1 MAAENKP
8 EGLKKI
14 RNPDR
19 MYRSAVCFA
28 GHTPPKGVSDETEIN
43 NDHGNSNGS
52 HVKIFLPKKLLEC
65 LPKCSSLPK
74 ERHRWNTNEEI
85 AAYLITFEKHEEWL
99 TTSPKTRPQ
108 NGSMILYNRK
118 KVKYRKDGYCW
129 KKRKDG
135 KTTREDHMKLKVQG
149 VECLYGCYVHSSII
163 PTFHRRCYWLLQN
176 PDIVLVHYL
185 NVPAIEDCGK
195 PCGPILC
202 SINTDKKEWAKWTKE
217 ELIGQLKPMFHGIKW
232 TCSNG
237 NSSTGF
243 SVEQL
248 VQQIL
253 DSHQTKP
260 PPRTHNCLCTG
271 NLGAGSSVH
280 HKCNSA
286 KHRIISPKV
295 EPRAGGY
302 SSAHSEVQNNDVSE
316 GKNEHS
322 HGGGGG
328 GGSGKGAGGGGG
340 GGGGGTSTREKR
352 NGKVPKPVLLHQNST
367 EVSSTNQ
374 VEVPDTTQN
383 SPVSIS
389 SGLNSDPDMA
399 DSPVVTGMSHVAS
412 VMSSL
417 SQSAAV
423 FMSEVTGDP
432 IYSMSPT
439 GGPNAHLMGPDA
451 SQGLVLAV
459 TSDSHKFA
467 FPGAGTGGGGAGG
480 ADGLAMLSAAG
491 VSEELVLSSSL
502 DSGGIKLPE
511 TTMNFD
517 PDCFLNNPK
526 QGQTYGG
533 SGLKGEG
540 GSSGASSSS
549 SGGPG
554 SSGSSNGSLQR
565 SPPVSD
571 PGYGFSATLVKTE
584 IKTEDTSFEQQL
596 AKEGGYQVGAVVSGG
611 GGGPGSS
618 GPGSAQGSLT
628 LTPAGSLLPSGG
640 GLSPSTTLEQMDFS
654 AIDAKQD
661 YSSSSVSGGYG
672 QAMSSPHLTHQ
683 SRSPSFFLQ
692 EPPQPPQQPPNQQG
706 SSQKSHLLEQNSH
719 DSGATFLGLQV
730 VKTESPGGGGGN
742 NGHLHHHHSHQS
754 QHTPPNC
761 NGGSPAE
768 GPNPGQP
775 SLQLLQ
781 YQGGF
786 PSLGPEHEEVVALE
800 QQGGG
805 GGGVGG
811 GQAGGSENGADGL
824 LKAGDHLQACG
835 GGGAEGGNT
844 EHYLQQPGDNGTA
857 GGAGGSGGGGGGGVM
872 RNGNPGGGGSAQQQQ
887 LQPLLQ
893 GPGLVQGLY
902 PGVGGHQALGGASG
916 GGAGAGG
923 GGMEISLDHFDIS
936 FGNQFSDLI
945 NDFIS
950 VEGGGAAVGPGGAL
964 YAHQLVPP
972 PGSEGPPPPAGPP
985 QQGQEDGGARGAAYG
1000 PAELCLPP
1008 CCSPQSLAGGGGA
1021 GQAGGGAGEAGSLAY
1036 MHVAEVVSAAVA
1048 QGALGM
1054 LQAAGRLFMV
1064 TDYSPEWSYP
1074 EGGVK
1079 VLITG
1084 PWQEASSNY
1093 SCLFDQ
1099 ISVPASLIQP
1109 GVLRC
1114 YCPAHDTGLV
1124 TLQVAVNNQIISN
1137 SVVFEYKA
1145 RALPSLPS
1153 SQHDWLSLDD
1163 NQFRMSILERLEQME
1178 RRMAEMSSHHQQGA
1192 GGAAGG
1198 GGGGG
1203 GGGNGGNTSQTQCVS
1218 GQGQAGSS
1226 FESRVVVVCEKM
1238 MSRAC
1243 WAKSKHLIHSKTFRG
1258 MTLLHLA
1265 AAQGYATLIQ
1275 TLIKWRTKH
1284 ADSIDLELEVD
1295 PLNVDHF
1302 SCTPLMWACALG
1314 HTEAAVVLYKW
1325 DRRAL
1330 AIPDS
1335 LGRLPLSIARSRGH
1349 TKLAECLE
1357 QLQREEQ
1364 QQQQPPPTL
1373 PPTPH
1378 MSFSP
1383 GPDAPAPDSWMVA
1396 WSDTVAT
1403 PGGQKAGGAVST
1415 TTNPNPDLRR
1425 PRSEPSSYYSSE
1437 CQRDLPL
1444 AKKHKPNPEL
1454 FQGRPDKAMSVPLSL
1469 EQQQLHKLA
1478 SSPHPEKGLEEG
1490 GGGLSQH
1497 KLGSFRGLGGGGGG
1511 AGPKW
1516 SSRELYSATGAA
1528 LGGPVVQTVPQGRKG
1543 GGGGSNLG
1551 KEKLASRLRQREPLS
1566 MLMMS
1571 EREMVDTELL
1581 SYRED
1586 LENQDCLTHMDD
1598 LQVNM
1603 MTLAEHIIEATPERI
1618 KRENFVAVETT
1629 PLDSAGV
1636 SNTMSWLASY
1646 LGDVEHLPSLIHLR
1660 SLYSEPLTPSSN
1672 PSLSPAGSPLR
1683 EGPFDKPGLPS
1694 PADWTDFLSASNSK
1708 VERDLAQLTLS
1719 DPEQRELYEAA
1730 RLVQTAFRKYKG
1742 RPLREQQEV
1751 AAAVIQRCYRKY
1763 KQLTWIALKYA
1774 LYKKMTQAAILI
1786 QSKFRSYH
1794 EQKKFQQSRR
1804 AAVLI
1809 QQYYRSYKEF
1819 GRLRPHRRAT
1829 AAALVQHRLR
1839 SSLLTKKQDQAA
1851 RKIMRFL
1858 RRCRHSPLMD
1868 HRLFKRSERIEK
1880 GQGT

>member
-8 EGLKKI
+8 E
-14 RNPDR
+14 D
-19 MYRSAVCFA
+19 
-28 GHTPPKGVSDETEIN
+28 
-43 NDHGNSNGS
+43 DHGNSNSS

-237 NSSTGF
+237 NSSSGF

-260 PPRTHNCLCTG
+260 QPRTHNCLCTG
-271 NLGAGSSVH
+271 SLGAGSSVH

-295 EPRAGGY
+295 EPRSGGY
-302 SSAHSEVQNNDVSE
+302 GGHSEVQHNDVSE
-316 GKNEHS
+316 GKHEHS
-322 HGGGGG
+322 HGK
-328 GGSGKGAGGGGG
+328 GS
-340 GGGGGTSTREKR
+340 SREKR
-352 NGKVPKPVLLHQNST
+352 NGKVAKPVLLHQNST

-374 VEVPDTTQN
+374 VEVPDTTQS

-389 SGLNSDPDMA
+389 SGLNSDPDMV
-399 DSPVVTGMSHVAS
+399 DSPVVTGVSSMAVAS
-412 VMSSL
+412 VMGSL
-417 SQSAAV
+417 SQSATV
-423 FMSEVTGDP
+423 FMSEVTNEAV
-432 IYSMSPT
+432 YTMSPT
-439 GGPNAHLMGPDA
+439 AGPNHHLLSPDA

-459 TSDSHKFA
+459 SSDGHKFA
-467 FPGAGTGGGGAGG
+467 FPTTGSS
-480 ADGLAMLSAAG
+480 DSLSMLPTN
-491 VSEELVLSSSL
+491 VSEELVLSTTL
-502 DSGGIKLPE
+502 DGGRKIPE

-533 SGLKGEG
+533 GGLKAEMV
-540 GSSGASSSS
+540 ST
-549 SGGPG
+549 
-554 SSGSSNGSLQR
+554 NVR
-565 SPPVSD
+565 HSPPVER
-571 PGYGFSATLVKTE
+571 GFSFTTVLAKE
-584 IKTEDTSFEQQL
+584 IKTEDTSFEQQM
-596 AKEGGYQVGAVVSGG
+596 AKEAY
-611 GGGPGSS
+611 SS
-618 GPGSAQGSLT
+618 SAAATASSSLT
-628 LTPAGSLLPSGG
+628 LTTGSGLLPSGG

-654 AIDAKQD
+654 AIDSNKD
-661 YSSSSVSGGYG
+661 YTSSFSQTGH
-672 QAMSSPHLTHQ
+672 SPHVHQ
-683 SRSPSFFLQ
+683 TPSPSFFLQ
-692 EPPQPPQQPPNQQG
+692 DASKPLPI
-706 SSQKSHLLEQNSH
+706 EQNAHSSLS
-719 DSGATFLGLQV
+719 DSGGAFVMPT
-730 VKTESPGGGGGN
+730 VKTEASSQTSSCS
-742 NGHLHHHHSHQS
+742 GHVETRIESTSSLHLMQF
-754 QHTPPNC
+754 QANFQAMA
-761 NGGSPAE
+761 AE
-768 GPNPGQP
+768 GEVTMETSQVAE
-775 SLQLLQ
+775 
-781 YQGGF
+781 GG
-786 PSLGPEHEEVVALE
+786 E
-800 QQGGG
+800 
-805 GGGVGG
+805 
-811 GQAGGSENGADGL
+811 GL
-824 LKAGDHLQACG
+824 IKSGELQACSS
-835 GGGAEGGNT
+835 
-844 EHYLQQPGDNGTA
+844 EHYLQPETPGVIRSA
-857 GGAGGSGGGGGGGVM
+857 GGVPILP
-872 RNGNPGGGGSAQQQQ
+872 GNV
-887 LQPLLQ
+887 
-893 GPGLVQGLY
+893 VQGLY
-902 PGVGGHQALGGASG
+902 PVAQPGLGNASN
-916 GGAGAGG
+916 
-923 GGMEISLDHFDIS
+923 MELSLDHFDIS
-936 FGNQFSDLI
+936 FSNQFSDLI

-950 VEGGGAAVGPGGAL
+950 VEGGSGTIYG
-964 YAHQLVPP
+964 HQLVS
-972 PGSEGPPPPAGPP
+972 GDNAALS
-985 QQGQEDGGARGAAYG
+985 QSEDGARAPFAQ
-1000 PAELCLPP
+1000 AEMCIP
-1008 CCSPQSLAGGGGA
+1008 CCSPQQGALQLSGAEGGA
-1021 GQAGGGAGEAGSLAY
+1021 STMAY
-1036 MHVAEVVSAAVA
+1036 MHVAEVVSASA

-1054 LQAAGRLFMV
+1054 LQQSGRVFMV

-1084 PWQEASSNY
+1084 PWQEASNNY

-1124 TLQVAVNNQIISN
+1124 TLQVAFNNQTISN

-1145 RALPSLPS
+1145 RALPALPS

-1178 RRMAEMSSHHQQGA
+1178 RRMAEMTGSQQHKPGS
-1192 GGAAGG
+1192 GG
-1198 GGGGG
+1198 GSS
-1203 GGGNGGNTSQTQCVS
+1203 GGGNGSGNGGSQAQCAS
-1218 GQGQAGSS
+1218 GPGTLGSC

-1314 HTEAAVVLYKW
+1314 HLEAAVVLYKW
-1325 DRRAL
+1325 DRRAIS
-1330 AIPDS
+1330 IPDS
-1335 LGRLPLSIARSRGH
+1335 LGRLPLGIARSRGH
-1349 TKLAECLE
+1349 VKLAECLE
-1357 QLQREEQ
+1357 HLQRDEQAQLGQNPRIHCPPGEE
-1364 QQQQPPPTL
+1364 
-1373 PPTPH
+1373 
-1378 MSFSP
+1378 
-1383 GPDAPAPDSWMVA
+1383 PATDSWMTQWHSEAISSPEIPKGV
-1396 WSDTVAT
+1396 TVIA
-1403 PGGQKAGGAVST
+1403 S
-1415 TTNPNPDLRR
+1415 TNPVQVTGNPKGTSVGKEAAPSQVR
-1425 PRSEPSSYYSSE
+1425 PREP
-1437 CQRDLPL
+1437 
-1444 AKKHKPNPEL
+1444 
-1454 FQGRPDKAMSVPLSL
+1454 MSV
-1469 EQQQLHKLA
+1469 
-1478 SSPHPEKGLEEG
+1478 
-1490 GGGLSQH
+1490 
-1497 KLGSFRGLGGGGGG
+1497 
-1511 AGPKW
+1511 
-1516 SSRELYSATGAA
+1516 
-1528 LGGPVVQTVPQGRKG
+1528 
-1543 GGGGSNLG
+1543 
-1551 KEKLASRLRQREPLS
+1551 
-1566 MLMMS
+1566 LMMAN
-1571 EREMVDTELL
+1571 REVVNTEMG
-1581 SYRED
+1581 SYRDSAENED
-1586 LENQDCLTHMDD
+1586 CPQPMDD
-1598 LQVNM
+1598 IQVNM
-1603 MTLAEHIIEATPERI
+1603 MTLAEHIIEATPDRI
-1618 KRENFVAVETT
+1618 KQENFVPMES
-1629 PLDSAGV
+1629 SALERPDTATI
-1636 SNTMSWLASY
+1636 SSTMSWLASY
-1646 LGDVEHLPSLIHLR
+1646 LADVDHLPNAAQI
-1660 SLYSEPLTPSSN
+1660 
-1672 PSLSPAGSPLR
+1672 SLSPGSSPVS
-1683 EGPFDKPGLPS
+1683 EIAFEKPSLPS
-1694 PADWTDFLSASNSK
+1694 AADWSEFLSASTSEK
-1708 VERDLAQLTLS
+1708 VENEFAQLTLT
-1719 DPEQRELYEAA
+1719 DHEQRELYEAA

-1786 QSKFRSYH
+1786 QSKFRSYY

-1809 QQYYRSYKEF
+1809 QKYYRSYKKC
-1819 GRLRPHRRAT
+1819 GRRRQARRT
-1829 AAALVQHRLR
+1829 AVIVQQKLR

-1858 RRCRHSPLMD
+1858 RRCRHRVKELKKAKELEDIQQHPLAM
-1868 HRLFKRSERIEK
+1868 
-1880 GQGT
+1880 

>member
-1 MAAENKP
+1 MWRAEGKWLPKTSRKSVSQSVFCGTSTYCVLNT
-8 EGLKKI
+8 
-14 RNPDR
+14 
-19 MYRSAVCFA
+19 V
-28 GHTPPKGVSDETEIN
+28 PPIED
-43 NDHGNSNGS
+43 DHGNSNSS

-85 AAYLITFEKHEEWL
+85 AAYLITFERHEEWL

-237 NSSTGF
+237 SSSSGF

-260 PPRTHNCLCTG
+260 QPRTHNCLCTG
-271 NLGAGSSVH
+271 GLGAGSSAH

-295 EPRAGGY
+295 EPRTGGY
-302 SSAHSEVQNNDVSE
+302 GGHAEVQHNDVSE
-316 GKNEHS
+316 GKHEHS
-322 HGGGGG
+322 HGK
-328 GGSGKGAGGGGG
+328 S
-340 GGGGGTSTREKR
+340 SSREKR
-352 NGKVPKPVLLHQNST
+352 NGKVAKPALLHQSST

-374 VEVPDTTQN
+374 VEVPDTTQS

-389 SGLNSDPDMA
+389 SGLNSDPDMV
-399 DSPVVTGMSHVAS
+399 DSPVVTGVSNMAVAS
-412 VMSSL
+412 VMGGL
-417 SQSAAV
+417 SQSATV
-423 FMSEVTGDP
+423 FMSEVTNEAV
-432 IYSMSPT
+432 YTMSPT
-439 GGPNAHLMGPDA
+439 AAGPNHHLLSPDA

-459 TSDSHKFA
+459 SSDGHKFA
-467 FPGAGTGGGGAGG
+467 FPTTGSSES
-480 ADGLAMLSAAG
+480 LSMLPTN
-491 VSEELVLSSSL
+491 VSEELVLSTTL
-502 DSGGIKLPE
+502 DGSRKIPE

-533 SGLKGEG
+533 GGLKAET
-540 GSSGASSSS
+540 ASS
-549 SGGPG
+549 
-554 SSGSSNGSLQR
+554 NMR
-565 SPPVSD
+565 HSPPAERTF
-571 PGYGFSATLVKTE
+571 GFTSVLAKE
-584 IKTEDTSFEQQL
+584 IKTEDTSFEQQM
-596 AKEGGYQVGAVVSGG
+596 AKEAYSSSTTAAA
-611 GGGPGSS
+611 GS
-618 GPGSAQGSLT
+618 GSLT
-628 LTPAGSLLPSGG
+628 LTAGSGLLPSGG

-654 AIDAKQD
+654 AIDSNKD
-661 YSSSSVSGGYG
+661 YASGFSQTGH
-672 QAMSSPHLTHQ
+672 SPHIHQ
-683 SRSPSFFLQ
+683 TPSPSFFLQ
-692 EPPQPPQQPPNQQG
+692 DASKPLP
-706 SSQKSHLLEQNSH
+706 LEQGAHSSLS
-719 DSGATFLGLQV
+719 DSGGTFV
-730 VKTESPGGGGGN
+730 MPTVKTEATSQTSSCS
-742 NGHLHHHHSHQS
+742 GHVETRIESTSTLHLMQFQANFQAMTADGEVTMETS
-754 QHTPPNC
+754 QA
-761 NGGSPAE
+761 AE
-768 GPNPGQP
+768 GG
-775 SLQLLQ
+775 
-781 YQGGF
+781 
-786 PSLGPEHEEVVALE
+786 EV
-800 QQGGG
+800 
-805 GGGVGG
+805 
-811 GQAGGSENGADGL
+811 L
-824 LKAGDHLQACG
+824 LKSGELQACG
-835 GGGAEGGNT
+835 S
-844 EHYLQQPGDNGTA
+844 EHYLQPETNGVIRSA
-857 GGAGGSGGGGGGGVM
+857 GGVPILPSNV
-872 RNGNPGGGGSAQQQQ
+872 
-887 LQPLLQ
+887 
-893 GPGLVQGLY
+893 VQGLY
-902 PGVGGHQALGGASG
+902 PVAQPGLGSASN
-916 GGAGAGG
+916 
-923 GGMEISLDHFDIS
+923 MELSLDHFDIS
-936 FGNQFSDLI
+936 FSNQFSDLI

-950 VEGGGAAVGPGGAL
+950 VEGGSGTIYG
-964 YAHQLVPP
+964 HQLVS
-972 PGSEGPPPPAGPP
+972 GDGAAALS
-985 QQGQEDGGARGAAYG
+985 QSEDGARA
-1000 PAELCLPP
+1000 PFTQAEMCIP
-1008 CCSPQSLAGGGGA
+1008 CCSPQ
-1021 GQAGGGAGEAGSLAY
+1021 QGSLQLGSAEGGTGTMAY
-1036 MHVAEVVSAAVA
+1036 MHVAEVVSAASA
-1048 QGALGM
+1048 PSSLGM
-1054 LQAAGRLFMV
+1054 LQQSGRVFMV

-1099 ISVPASLIQP
+1099 ISVPAALIQP

-1124 TLQVAVNNQIISN
+1124 TLQVAFNNQIISN

-1145 RALPSLPS
+1145 RALPTLPS

-1178 RRMAEMSSHHQQGA
+1178 RRMAEMTGAQQHKPAGGGGA
-1192 GGAAGG
+1192 GSGG

-1203 GGGNGGNTSQTQCVS
+1203 GSGSGTSSSQAQCAS
-1218 GQGQAGSS
+1218 GTGTLGSC

-1314 HTEAAVVLYKW
+1314 HLEAAVVLYKW
-1325 DRRAL
+1325 DRRAIS
-1330 AIPDS
+1330 IPDS
-1335 LGRLPLSIARSRGH
+1335 LGRLPLGIARSRGH
-1349 TKLAECLE
+1349 VKLAECLE
-1357 QLQREEQ
+1357 HLQRDEQAQLGQTPRIHCPSGEEPGADGWMAQ
-1364 QQQQPPPTL
+1364 WHSEAL
-1373 PPTPH
+1373 
-1378 MSFSP
+1378 SSP
-1383 GPDAPAPDSWMVA
+1383 EIPKGV
-1396 WSDTVAT
+1396 TVIA
-1403 PGGQKAGGAVST
+1403 S
-1415 TTNPNPDLRR
+1415 TNPVQVTGNPKGTLVGKDTAPSQVR
-1425 PRSEPSSYYSSE
+1425 PREP
-1437 CQRDLPL
+1437 
-1444 AKKHKPNPEL
+1444 
-1454 FQGRPDKAMSVPLSL
+1454 MSV
-1469 EQQQLHKLA
+1469 
-1478 SSPHPEKGLEEG
+1478 
-1490 GGGLSQH
+1490 
-1497 KLGSFRGLGGGGGG
+1497 
-1511 AGPKW
+1511 
-1516 SSRELYSATGAA
+1516 
-1528 LGGPVVQTVPQGRKG
+1528 
-1543 GGGGSNLG
+1543 
-1551 KEKLASRLRQREPLS
+1551 
-1566 MLMMS
+1566 LMMAN
-1571 EREMVDTELL
+1571 REVVSADMG
-1581 SYRED
+1581 SYRDSSGGED
-1586 LENQDCLTHMDD
+1586 CPQAMDD
-1598 LQVNM
+1598 IQVNM

-1618 KRENFVAVETT
+1618 KQESFVPTES
-1629 PLDSAGV
+1629 SALERTDPATI
-1636 SNTMSWLASY
+1636 SSTMSWLASY
-1646 LGDVEHLPSLIHLR
+1646 LADADRLPNAAQIR
-1660 SLYSEPLTPSSN
+1660 SAYNEPLTPSSN
-1672 PSLSPAGSPLR
+1672 TSLSPVGSPVS
-1683 EGPFDKPGLPS
+1683 EVAFEKPTLPS
-1694 PADWTDFLSASNSK
+1694 AADWSEFLSASTSEK
-1708 VERDLAQLTLS
+1708 VETEFAQLTLS
-1719 DPEQRELYEAA
+1719 DHEQRELYEAA

-1786 QSKFRSYH
+1786 QSKFRSYY

-1809 QQYYRSYKEF
+1809 QKYYRSYKKC
-1819 GRLRPHRRAT
+1819 GKRRQARRT
-1829 AAALVQHRLR
+1829 AVIVQQKLR

-1858 RRCRHSPLMD
+1858 RRCRHRVKELKKAKELEDMQQRPLAM
-1868 HRLFKRSERIEK
+1868 
-1880 GQGT
+1880 

>member
-1 MAAENKP
+1 MWRAEGKWLPKTSRKSVSQSVFCGTSTYCVLNT
-8 EGLKKI
+8 
-14 RNPDR
+14 
-19 MYRSAVCFA
+19 V
-28 GHTPPKGVSDETEIN
+28 PPLED
-43 NDHGNSNGS
+43 DHGNSNSS

-237 NSSTGF
+237 NSSSGF

-260 PPRTHNCLCTG
+260 QPRTHSCLCTG
-271 NLGAGSSVH
+271 SLGAGSSVH

-295 EPRAGGY
+295 EPRTGGY
-302 SSAHSEVQNNDVSE
+302 GGHAEVQHNDVSE
-316 GKNEHS
+316 GKHEHGHS
-322 HGGGGG
+322 K
-328 GGSGKGAGGGGG
+328 GS
-340 GGGGGTSTREKR
+340 SREKR
-352 NGKVPKPVLLHQNST
+352 NGKVAKPVLLHQNSA

-374 VEVPDTTQN
+374 VEVPDTTQS

-399 DSPVVTGMSHVAS
+399 DSPVVTGVSSMAVAS
-412 VMSSL
+412 VMGSL
-417 SQSAAV
+417 SQSATV
-423 FMSEVTGDP
+423 FMSEVTNEAV
-432 IYSMSPT
+432 YTMSPT
-439 GGPNAHLMGPDA
+439 AGPNHHLLSPDA

-459 TSDSHKFA
+459 SSDGHKFA
-467 FPGAGTGGGGAGG
+467 FPTTGSSES
-480 ADGLAMLSAAG
+480 LSMLPTN
-491 VSEELVLSSSL
+491 VSEELVLSTTL
-502 DSGGIKLPE
+502 DGGRKIPE

-533 SGLKGEG
+533 GGLKAEMV
-540 GSSGASSSS
+540 ST
-549 SGGPG
+549 
-554 SSGSSNGSLQR
+554 NVR
-565 SPPVSD
+565 HSPPVD
-571 PGYGFSATLVKTE
+571 RGFSFTTVLTKE
-584 IKTEDTSFEQQL
+584 IKTEDTSFEQQM
-596 AKEGGYQVGAVVSGG
+596 AKEAY
-611 GGGPGSS
+611 SS
-618 GPGSAQGSLT
+618 SAASSSLT
-628 LTPAGSLLPSGG
+628 LTAGSSLLPSGG

-654 AIDAKQD
+654 AIDSNKD
-661 YSSSSVSGGYG
+661 YASGFS
-672 QAMSSPHLTHQ
+672 QAGHSPHVQQTP
-683 SRSPSFFLQ
+683 SPSFFLQ
-692 EPPQPPQQPPNQQG
+692 DASKPLPLEPSAHG
-706 SSQKSHLLEQNSH
+706 GLS
-719 DSGATFLGLQV
+719 DSGGAFV
-730 VKTESPGGGGGN
+730 MPPVKTEASSQTSSCS
-742 NGHLHHHHSHQS
+742 GHVEARMESASSLHLMQF
-754 QHTPPNC
+754 QANFPAMA
-761 NGGSPAE
+761 AE
-768 GPNPGQP
+768 GEVNMETSQVAE
-775 SLQLLQ
+775 
-781 YQGGF
+781 GG
-786 PSLGPEHEEVVALE
+786 E
-800 QQGGG
+800 
-805 GGGVGG
+805 
-811 GQAGGSENGADGL
+811 GL
-824 LKAGDHLQACG
+824 IKSGELQACSS
-835 GGGAEGGNT
+835 
-844 EHYLQQPGDNGTA
+844 EHYLQPETPGVIRSA
-857 GGAGGSGGGGGGGVM
+857 GVPLLPGGV
-872 RNGNPGGGGSAQQQQ
+872 
-887 LQPLLQ
+887 
-893 GPGLVQGLY
+893 VQGLY
-902 PGVGGHQALGGASG
+902 PAAQPGLGGASS
-916 GGAGAGG
+916 
-923 GGMEISLDHFDIS
+923 MELSLDHFDIS
-936 FGNQFSDLI
+936 FSNQFSDLI

-950 VEGGGAAVGPGGAL
+950 VEGGSGTIYG
-964 YAHQLVPP
+964 HQLVS
-972 PGSEGPPPPAGPP
+972 GDGAALSQA
-985 QQGQEDGGARGAAYG
+985 EDGARAPFA
-1000 PAELCLPP
+1000 PAEMCIP
-1008 CCSPQSLAGGGGA
+1008 CCSPQQGALQLSAAEGAAGTM
-1021 GQAGGGAGEAGSLAY
+1021 AY
-1036 MHVAEVVSAAVA
+1036 MHVAEVVSAASA
-1048 QGALGM
+1048 QGTLGM
-1054 LQAAGRLFMV
+1054 LQQSGRVFMV

-1084 PWQEASSNY
+1084 PWQEASNNY

-1124 TLQVAVNNQIISN
+1124 TLQVAFNNQIISN

-1145 RALPSLPS
+1145 RALPTLPS

-1178 RRMAEMSSHHQQGA
+1178 RRMAEMTGA
-1192 GGAAGG
+1192 QPHKPGG
-1198 GGGGG
+1198 GGGGSG
-1203 GGGNGGNTSQTQCVS
+1203 GGAGGGSGGGPAQCAS
-1218 GQGQAGSS
+1218 GPGTLGSC

-1314 HTEAAVVLYKW
+1314 HVEAAVVLYKW
-1325 DRRAL
+1325 DRRAIS
-1330 AIPDS
+1330 IPDS
-1335 LGRLPLSIARSRGH
+1335 LGRLPLGIARSRGH
-1349 TKLAECLE
+1349 VKLAECLE
-1357 QLQREEQ
+1357 HLQRDEQAQLGQSPRIHCPPSEE
-1364 QQQQPPPTL
+1364 PT
-1373 PPTPH
+1373 T
-1378 MSFSP
+1378 
-1383 GPDAPAPDSWMVA
+1383 DSWMTQWHSEAIDSPEIPKGV
-1396 WSDTVAT
+1396 TVIA
-1403 PGGQKAGGAVST
+1403 S
-1415 TTNPNPDLRR
+1415 TNPAQVTGNPKGTSVGKEAALSQVR
-1425 PRSEPSSYYSSE
+1425 PREPV
-1437 CQRDLPL
+1437 
-1444 AKKHKPNPEL
+1444 
-1454 FQGRPDKAMSVPLSL
+1454 SV
-1469 EQQQLHKLA
+1469 
-1478 SSPHPEKGLEEG
+1478 
-1490 GGGLSQH
+1490 
-1497 KLGSFRGLGGGGGG
+1497 
-1511 AGPKW
+1511 
-1516 SSRELYSATGAA
+1516 
-1528 LGGPVVQTVPQGRKG
+1528 
-1543 GGGGSNLG
+1543 
-1551 KEKLASRLRQREPLS
+1551 
-1566 MLMMS
+1566 LMMAN
-1571 EREMVDTELL
+1571 REVANTELGPYPA
-1581 SYRED
+1581 SA
-1586 LENQDCLTHMDD
+1586 ENQDCSQPMDD
-1598 LQVNM
+1598 IQVNM
-1603 MTLAEHIIEATPERI
+1603 MTLAEHIIEATPDRI
-1618 KRENFVAVETT
+1618 KQENFVPMES
-1629 PLDSAGV
+1629 SALEKTDTATISG
-1636 SNTMSWLASY
+1636 TMSWLASY
-1646 LGDVEHLPSLIHLR
+1646 LADVDHLPSAIQIR
-1660 SLYSEPLTPSSN
+1660 SAYNEPLTPSSN
-1672 PSLSPAGSPLR
+1672 TSLSPGGSPVSEIAFER
-1683 EGPFDKPGLPS
+1683 PSLPS
-1694 PADWTDFLSASNSK
+1694 AADWSEFLSASTSEK
-1708 VERDLAQLTLS
+1708 VENEFAQLTLS
-1719 DPEQRELYEAA
+1719 DHEQRELYEAA

-1786 QSKFRSYH
+1786 QSKFRSYY

-1809 QQYYRSYKEF
+1809 QKYYRSYKKC
-1819 GRLRPHRRAT
+1819 GKRRQARRT
-1829 AAALVQHRLR
+1829 AVIVQQKLR

-1858 RRCRHSPLMD
+1858 RRCRHSPLVD
-1868 HRLFKRSERIEK
+1868 HRLYKRSERIEK

>member
-19 MYRSAVCFA
+19 MYRSAVCYSA
-28 GHTPPKGVSDETEIN
+28 HAPPKSVSDDTETN
-43 NDHGNSNGS
+43 NEHG
-52 HVKIFLPKKLLEC
+52 HLKIYLPKKLLEC
-65 LPKCSSLPK
+65 LPKCSTLPK

-202 SINTDKKEWAKWTKE
+202 SINTDKKEWAKWSKE
-217 ELIGQLKPMFHGIKW
+217 ELIGQLKPM
-232 TCSNG
+232 C
-237 NSSTGF
+237 
-243 SVEQL
+243 
-248 VQQIL
+248 
-253 DSHQTKP
+253 
-260 PPRTHNCLCTG
+260 
-271 NLGAGSSVH
+271 AGSSVH

-295 EPRAGGY
+295 DPRSGGY
-302 SSAHSEVQNNDVSE
+302 SSTHSELQNNDVSE
-316 GKNEHS
+316 GKTEHS
-322 HGGGGG
+322 QSSKNSG
-328 GGSGKGAGGGGG
+328 GGSI
-340 GGGGGTSTREKR
+340 REKR
-352 NGKVPKPVLLHQNST
+352 NGKVHKPALLHQNST

-389 SGLNSDPDMA
+389 SGPNSDPDMA
-399 DSPVVTGMSHVAS
+399 DSPAVTGMGHVAS

-417 SQSAAV
+417 SQSV

-432 IYSMSPT
+432 VYSMSPT
-439 GGPNAHLMGPDA
+439 GGPNTHIMGPDA
-451 SQGLVLAV
+451 TSHSLVLAV

-467 FPGAGTGGGGAGG
+467 FPGSGSADTRGPG
-480 ADGLAMLSAAG
+480 ADGLSMLSASG
-491 VSEELVLSSSL
+491 VSQELLLSSSL
-502 DSGGIKLPE
+502 DSSSIKIPE

-533 SGLKGEG
+533 SGLKQENGTSNG
-540 GSSGASSSS
+540 SSSS
-549 SGGPG
+549 TASTNGLQCSPTM
-554 SSGSSNGSLQR
+554 SDSN
-565 SPPVSD
+565 
-571 PGYGFSATLVKTE
+571 YGFSSALVKN
-584 IKTEDTSFEQQL
+584 IKTEDTSFEEQL
-596 AKEGGYQVGAVVSGG
+596 AKEGSYQVGAVVSCSV
-611 GGGPGSS
+611 SS
-618 GPGSAQGSLT
+618 GSGAQNSFT
-628 LTPAGSLLPSGG
+628 LTPTASLLPSGG

-661 YSSSSVSGGYG
+661 YSAGATAVDYSQTMNNLAHQNPSS
-672 QAMSSPHLTHQ
+672 
-683 SRSPSFFLQ
+683 SFFLQ
-692 EPPQPPQQPPNQQG
+692 EATQTAQNQQG
-706 SSQKSHLLEQNSH
+706 RQSSSQKGHLLEHNAP
-719 DSGATFLGLQV
+719 DGAYMGLHV
-730 VKTESPGGGGGN
+730 VKTESPGS
-742 NGHLHHHHSHQS
+742 NGHLHHHHSNQG
-754 QHTPPNC
+754 QHRPNC
-761 NGGSPAE
+761 NGGSPTE
-768 GPNPGQP
+768 GQGQGG
-775 SLQLLQ
+775 SLQILQ

-786 PSLGPEHEEVVALE
+786 PGLGPEHEEVVAMD
-800 QQGGG
+800 QNRN
-805 GGGVGG
+805 VRSS
-811 GQAGGSENGADGL
+811 QAGATENGTNGL
-824 LKAGDHLQACG
+824 LKSGDHLQACG
-835 GGGAEGGNT
+835 ESGGAD
-844 EHYLQQPGDNGTA
+844 HFMQQSSENGV
-857 GGAGGSGGGGGGGVM
+857 GAL
-872 RNGNPGGGGSAQQQQ
+872 RNGCTTSGPNNGSQQQ

-893 GPGLVQGLY
+893 GANLVQGLY
-902 PGVGGHQALGGASG
+902 NTHHGLS
-916 GGAGAGG
+916 GAGANGG
-923 GGMEISLDHFDIS
+923 RGTGMEISLDHFDIS

-950 VEGGGAAVGPGGAL
+950 VDGGATAVGAAGTL
-964 YAHQLVPP
+964 YTHQLVAP
-972 PGSEGPPPPAGPP
+972 PGSEGTATSSGNQ
-985 QQGQEDGGARGAAYG
+985 QQGQEDTTNRAAGYN
-1000 PAELCLPP
+1000 PSELCLQS
-1008 CCSPQSLAGGGGA
+1008 CCSPQSLGGGA
-1021 GQAGGGAGEAGSLAY
+1021 GAGGGSGGTGSLAY

-1048 QGALGM
+1048 QGTLGM
-1054 LQAAGRLFMV
+1054 LQATGRLFMV

-1084 PWQEASSNY
+1084 PWQEDSSSY
-1093 SCLFDQ
+1093 TCLFDQ

-1124 TLQVAVNNQIISN
+1124 TLQVAVSNQIISN

-1178 RRMAEMSSHHQQGA
+1178 HRMAEMAGQQQQGSGGTA
-1192 GGAAGG
+1192 GTGGA

-1203 GGGNGGNTSQTQCVS
+1203 GGGNGGVNSQSQCLS
-1218 GQGQAGSS
+1218 GQAGSS

-1238 MSRAC
+1238 MNRAC

-1265 AAQGYATLIQ
+1265 AGQGYATLIQ

-1314 HTEAAVVLYKW
+1314 HLEAAVVLYKW

-1364 QQQQPPPTL
+1364 QQQTPSSL
-1373 PPTPH
+1373 PPTSS

-1383 GPDAPAPDSWMVA
+1383 NPDIPTSNGWMVS
-1396 WSDTVAT
+1396 WSSDSMVA
-1403 PGGQKAGGAVST
+1403 PSGQNTGTAT
-1415 TTNPNPDLRR
+1415 TTTTPCTNQNPDLRR
-1425 PRSEPSSYYSSE
+1425 PRSEPSSYYSNE

-1454 FQGRPDKAMSVPLSL
+1454 VQAQLDKPMSVSLNMEPQTHKLSTSPKTLFSTPSSPDKSVS
-1469 EQQQLHKLA
+1469 
-1478 SSPHPEKGLEEG
+1478 EEG
-1490 GGGLSQH
+1490 LGTVGIPQAKMASYRGGHKWGTREGL
-1497 KLGSFRGLGGGGGG
+1497 
-1511 AGPKW
+1511 
-1516 SSRELYSATGAA
+1516 
-1528 LGGPVVQTVPQGRKG
+1528 RKSG
-1543 GGGGSNLG
+1543 ISGIG
-1551 KEKLASRLRQREPLS
+1551 KEKLASRLRQRGEPLS
-1566 MLMMS
+1566 MLGMV
-1571 EREMVDTELL
+1571 EREIVNTEIL
-1581 SYRED
+1581 SYKED
-1586 LENQDCLTHMDD
+1586 LENQDCLSHMED
-1598 LQVNM
+1598 LQANM
-1603 MTLAEHIIEATPERI
+1603 LSLAEHIIDATPERI
-1618 KRENFVAVETT
+1618 KREHFPTMESV
-1629 PLDSAGV
+1629 PLDNSGLT
-1636 SNTMSWLASY
+1636 NTMSWLASY
-1646 LGDVEHLPSLIHLR
+1646 LGDVEHLPSIIHF
-1660 SLYSEPLTPSSN
+1660 SPIYSEPLTPSSN
-1672 PSLSPAGSPLR
+1672 PSLSPGNSPMR
-1683 EGPFDKPGLPS
+1683 EGPFEKPALPAPS
-1694 PADWTDFLSASNSK
+1694 EWSEFLRASNSK
-1708 VERDLAQLTLS
+1708 VERELAQLTLS

-1730 RLVQTAFRKYKG
+1730 RLVQTTFRKYKG

-1751 AAAVIQRCYRKY
+1751 ATAVIQRCYRKY
-1763 KQLTWIALKYA
+1763 KQYA

-1804 AAVLI
+1804 AAMLI
-1809 QQYYRSYKEF
+1809 QQCYRSYRKF
-1819 GRLRPHRRAT
+1819 GRLRPHHRPAT
-1829 AAALVQHRLR
+1829 AALVQHKLR
-1839 SSLLTKKQDQAA
+1839 SSLLTKRQDQAA

-1868 HRLFKRSERIEK
+1868 HRLFKLSESIEK

>member
-19 MYRSAVCFA
+19 MYRSAVCYA
-28 GHTPPKGVSDETEIN
+28 GHVPPKGVSDDTEMN
-43 NDHGNSNGS
+43 NEHG
-52 HVKIFLPKKLLEC
+52 HLKIYLPKKLLEC

-217 ELIGQLKPMFHGIKW
+217 ELVGQLKPMFHGIKW

-237 NSSTGF
+237 NSSSGF

-271 NLGAGSSVH
+271 TLGAGSSIH

-295 EPRAGGY
+295 EQRSGGY

-316 GKNEHS
+316 GKTEHS

-328 GGSGKGAGGGGG
+328 GGGSKSARGGAEGGAGGGSGG
-340 GGGGGTSTREKR
+340 GTREKR
-352 NGKVPKPVLLHQNST
+352 NGKVAKPMLLHQSST

-389 SGLNSDPDMA
+389 SGLNSDPDAA
-399 DSPVVTGMSHVAS
+399 DSPVVAAMGHVAS
-412 VMSSL
+412 VMGGL

-423 FMSEVTGDP
+423 FMSEVAADAV
-432 IYSMSPT
+432 YSMSPT
-439 GGPNAHLMGPDA
+439 GGPNTHLIGPDA
-451 SQGLVLAV
+451 SSQGLVLSSA
-459 TSDSHKFA
+459 A
-467 FPGAGTGGGGAGG
+467 GAAE
-480 ADGLAMLSAAG
+480 GLAMLSATA

-502 DSGGIKLPE
+502 DSSTIKLPE
-511 TTMNFD
+511 TAMNFD

-533 SGLKGEG
+533 SALKGEG
-540 GSSGASSSS
+540 NSSSSASS
-549 SGGPG
+549 SGG
-554 SSGSSNGSLQR
+554 SGSTNGALQH
-565 SPPVSD
+565 SPPISESSYV
-571 PGYGFSATLVKTE
+571 FNSALVKN

-596 AKEGGYQVGAVVSGG
+596 AKESGYQVGAVTANGVT
-611 GGGPGSS
+611 GST
-618 GPGSAQGSLT
+618 GTCSAQNSLA

-654 AIDAKQD
+654 AIDAKQEFP
-661 YSSSSVSGGYG
+661 SSGVPSGYG
-672 QAMSSPHLTHQ
+672 RPMSSPHLAHQ
-683 SRSPSFFLQ
+683 NRSPSFFLQ
-692 EPPQPPQQPPNQQG
+692 EAPKASPPQQARQG
-706 SSQKSHLLEQNSH
+706 SGQKAHLLEHNSH
-719 DSGATFLGLQV
+719 DSGTYLGLQV
-730 VKTESPGGGGGN
+730 VRTDSPGS
-742 NGHLHHHHSHQS
+742 NGHLHHHHGHQG
-754 QHTPPNC
+754 QHRTSNC
-761 NGGSPAE
+761 NGGSPTE
-768 GPNPGQP
+768 GPGQAG

-781 YQGGF
+781 YQGAF
-786 PSLGPEHEEVVALE
+786 PGLGPEHEEVVGLE
-800 QQGGG
+800 QPGGMG
-805 GGGVGG
+805 T
-811 GQAGGSENGADGL
+811 GQARGSENGVEGL
-824 LKAGDHLQACG
+824 LKSGEHLQACG
-835 GGGAEGGNT
+835 GSSAEEGGT
-844 EHYLQQPGDNGTA
+844 EHYLQQTA
-857 GGAGGSGGGGGGGVM
+857 EGAGGGAGEVGALHNGSAGSGP
-872 RNGNPGGGGSAQQQQ
+872 NGTPQQQ
-887 LQPLLQ
+887 LQPLMQ
-893 GPGLVQGLY
+893 GTGLVQGLY
-902 PGVGGHQALGGASG
+902 NAVGPHQGLAGV
-916 GGAGAGG
+916 GAGG
-923 GGMEISLDHFDIS
+923 GATGGLEINLDHFDIS

-945 NDFIS
+945 NDFIA
-950 VEGGGAAVGPGGAL
+950 VDGAGATVGPSTAL
-964 YAHQLVPP
+964 YTHQLVAPP
-972 PGSEGPPPPAGPP
+972 SGADTQSSSAGEAP
-985 QQGQEDGGARGAAYG
+985 QGQDDAGTQGTTYSPG
-1000 PAELCLPP
+1000 ELCLQP
-1008 CCSPQSLAGGGGA
+1008 CCSPQGLGGGG
-1021 GQAGGGAGEAGSLAY
+1021 GGAGGGAGEAGSLAF

-1054 LQAAGRLFMV
+1054 LQATGRLFMV

-1084 PWQEASSNY
+1084 PWQEASSTY

-1124 TLQVAVNNQIISN
+1124 TLQVAISNQIISN

-1178 RRMAEMSSHHQQGA
+1178 RRMAEMAGHHQQGS
-1192 GGAAGG
+1192 GG
-1198 GGGGG
+1198 GGGGSDCG
-1203 GGGNGGNTSQTQCVS
+1203 GGGVGGNGGSNSQSQTL
-1218 GQGQAGSS
+1218 GPAGSS

-1238 MSRAC
+1238 MNRTC
-1243 WAKSKHLIHSKTFRG
+1243 WTKSKHLIHSKTFRG

-1265 AAQGYATLIQ
+1265 AGQGYATLIQ

-1314 HTEAAVVLYKW
+1314 HLEAAVVLYKW
-1325 DRRAL
+1325 DCRAL

-1335 LGRLPLSIARSRGH
+1335 LGRLPLTIARSRGH
-1349 TKLAECLE
+1349 TKLADRLE
-1357 QLQREEQ
+1357 QLQRERH
-1364 QQQQPPPTL
+1364 PPSTAS
-1373 PPTPH
+1373 PPHTPH
-1378 MSFSP
+1378 LSFSP
-1383 GPDAPAPDSWMVA
+1383 PPETSASDSWMVA
-1396 WSDTVAT
+1396 WNTDGGVSA
-1403 PGGQKAGGAVST
+1403 GGQKGSTAGATGS
-1415 TTNPNPDLRR
+1415 NSDLRR
-1425 PRSEPSSYYSSE
+1425 PRSEPSGYHGGE
-1437 CQRDLPL
+1437 GQRDVPL

-1454 FQGRPDKAMSVPLSL
+1454 QNAQQPDKAASVPLSL
-1469 EQQQLHKLA
+1469 ESQQLHKL
-1478 SSPHPEKGLEEG
+1478 STTIKTPLPETPCPDLAMEG
-1490 GGGLSQH
+1490 GGYTGGVSHTKQCAM
-1497 KLGSFRGLGGGGGG
+1497 RGLGGGIR
-1511 AGPKW
+1511 W
-1516 SSRELYSATGAA
+1516 SPRELYSGGA
-1528 LGGPVVQTVPQGRKG
+1528 PGRKVAG
-1543 GGGGSNLG
+1543 G
-1551 KEKLASRLRQREPLS
+1551 KEKLASRLRQREPASALVA
-1566 MLMMS
+1566 S
-1571 EREMVDTELL
+1571 ERAMVGTELL

-1586 LENQDCLTHMDD
+1586 LENQSCLTHIDD

-1618 KRENFVAVETT
+1618 KRENFVAMETV
-1629 PLDSAGV
+1629 PLDSTGV
-1636 SNTMSWLASY
+1636 STTMSWLASY
-1646 LGDVEHLPSLIHLR
+1646 LGDMEHLSSIIHLR

-1672 PSLSPAGSPLR
+1672 PSLSPCSSPLG
-1683 EGPFDKPGLPS
+1683 EGPFDSPHLHS
-1694 PADWTDFLSASNSK
+1694 PADWAQFLGSSNNK
-1708 VERDLAQLTLS
+1708 VEQELAQLALS

-1794 EQKKFQQSRR
+1794 EQKKFRQSRR
-1804 AAVLI
+1804 AALLI
-1809 QQYYRSYKEF
+1809 QQYYRSYKEL
-1819 GRLRPHRRAT
+1819 GRLKPHRHAPG
-1829 AAALVQHRLR
+1829 AALVQHKLR
-1839 SSLLTKKQDQAA
+1839 SGLLTKKQDQAA

-1858 RRCRHSPLMD
+1858 RRCRHSLSLSFWGILSVHRSLPSLPL
-1868 HRLFKRSERIEK
+1868 
-1880 GQGT
+1880 TTVTVA

>member
-1 MAAENKP
+1 MWRAEGKWLPKTSRKSVSQSVFCGTSTYCVLNT
-8 EGLKKI
+8 
-14 RNPDR
+14 
-19 MYRSAVCFA
+19 V
-28 GHTPPKGVSDETEIN
+28 PPLED
-43 NDHGNSNGS
+43 DHGNSNSS

-237 NSSTGF
+237 NSSSGF

-260 PPRTHNCLCTG
+260 QPRTHNCLCTG
-271 NLGAGSSVH
+271 SLGAGSSVH

-295 EPRAGGY
+295 EPRSGGY
-302 SSAHSEVQNNDVSE
+302 GGHSEVQHNDVSE
-316 GKNEHS
+316 GKHEHS
-322 HGGGGG
+322 HGK
-328 GGSGKGAGGGGG
+328 GS
-340 GGGGGTSTREKR
+340 SREKR
-352 NGKVPKPVLLHQNST
+352 NGKVAKPVLLHQNST

-374 VEVPDTTQN
+374 VEVPDTTQS

-389 SGLNSDPDMA
+389 SGLNSDPDMV
-399 DSPVVTGMSHVAS
+399 DSPVVTGVSSMAVAS
-412 VMSSL
+412 VMGSL
-417 SQSAAV
+417 SQSATV
-423 FMSEVTGDP
+423 FMSEVTNEAV
-432 IYSMSPT
+432 YTMSPT
-439 GGPNAHLMGPDA
+439 AGPNHHLLSPDA

-459 TSDSHKFA
+459 SSDGHKFA
-467 FPGAGTGGGGAGG
+467 FPTTGSS
-480 ADGLAMLSAAG
+480 DSLSMLPTN
-491 VSEELVLSSSL
+491 VSEELVLSTTL
-502 DSGGIKLPE
+502 DGGRKIPE

-533 SGLKGEG
+533 GGLKAEMV
-540 GSSGASSSS
+540 ST
-549 SGGPG
+549 
-554 SSGSSNGSLQR
+554 NVR
-565 SPPVSD
+565 HSPPVER
-571 PGYGFSATLVKTE
+571 GFSFTTVLAKE
-584 IKTEDTSFEQQL
+584 IKTEDTSFEQQM
-596 AKEGGYQVGAVVSGG
+596 AKEAY
-611 GGGPGSS
+611 SS
-618 GPGSAQGSLT
+618 SAAATASSSLT
-628 LTPAGSLLPSGG
+628 LTTGSGLLPSGG

-654 AIDAKQD
+654 AIDSNKD
-661 YSSSSVSGGYG
+661 YTSSFSQTGH
-672 QAMSSPHLTHQ
+672 SPHVHQ
-683 SRSPSFFLQ
+683 TPSPSFFLQ
-692 EPPQPPQQPPNQQG
+692 DASKPLPI
-706 SSQKSHLLEQNSH
+706 EQNAHSSLS
-719 DSGATFLGLQV
+719 DSGGAFVMPT
-730 VKTESPGGGGGN
+730 VKTEASSQTSSCS
-742 NGHLHHHHSHQS
+742 GHVETRIESTSSLHLMQF
-754 QHTPPNC
+754 QANFQAMA
-761 NGGSPAE
+761 AE
-768 GPNPGQP
+768 GEVTMETSQVAE
-775 SLQLLQ
+775 
-781 YQGGF
+781 GG
-786 PSLGPEHEEVVALE
+786 E
-800 QQGGG
+800 
-805 GGGVGG
+805 
-811 GQAGGSENGADGL
+811 GL
-824 LKAGDHLQACG
+824 IKSGELQACSS
-835 GGGAEGGNT
+835 
-844 EHYLQQPGDNGTA
+844 EHYLQPETPGVIRSA
-857 GGAGGSGGGGGGGVM
+857 GGVPILP
-872 RNGNPGGGGSAQQQQ
+872 GNV
-887 LQPLLQ
+887 
-893 GPGLVQGLY
+893 VQGLY
-902 PGVGGHQALGGASG
+902 PVAQPGLGNASN
-916 GGAGAGG
+916 
-923 GGMEISLDHFDIS
+923 MELSLDHFDIS
-936 FGNQFSDLI
+936 FSNQFSDLI

-950 VEGGGAAVGPGGAL
+950 VEGGSGTIYG
-964 YAHQLVPP
+964 HQLVS
-972 PGSEGPPPPAGPP
+972 GDNAALS
-985 QQGQEDGGARGAAYG
+985 QSEDGARAPFAQ
-1000 PAELCLPP
+1000 AEMCIP
-1008 CCSPQSLAGGGGA
+1008 CCSPQQGALQLSGAEGGA
-1021 GQAGGGAGEAGSLAY
+1021 STMAY
-1036 MHVAEVVSAAVA
+1036 MHVAEVVSASA

-1054 LQAAGRLFMV
+1054 LQQSGRVFMV

-1084 PWQEASSNY
+1084 PWQEASNNY

-1124 TLQVAVNNQIISN
+1124 TLQVAFNNQTISN

-1145 RALPSLPS
+1145 RALPALPS

-1178 RRMAEMSSHHQQGA
+1178 RRMAEMTGSQQHKPGS
-1192 GGAAGG
+1192 GG
-1198 GGGGG
+1198 GSS
-1203 GGGNGGNTSQTQCVS
+1203 GGGNGSGNGGSQAQCAS
-1218 GQGQAGSS
+1218 GPGTLGSC

-1314 HTEAAVVLYKW
+1314 HLEAAVVLYKW
-1325 DRRAL
+1325 DRRAIS
-1330 AIPDS
+1330 IPDS
-1335 LGRLPLSIARSRGH
+1335 LGRLPLGIARSRGH
-1349 TKLAECLE
+1349 VKLAECLE
-1357 QLQREEQ
+1357 HLQRDEQAQLGQNPRIHCPPGEE
-1364 QQQQPPPTL
+1364 
-1373 PPTPH
+1373 
-1378 MSFSP
+1378 
-1383 GPDAPAPDSWMVA
+1383 PATDSWMTQWHSEAISSPEIPKGV
-1396 WSDTVAT
+1396 TVIA
-1403 PGGQKAGGAVST
+1403 S
-1415 TTNPNPDLRR
+1415 TNPVQVTGNPKGTSVGKEAAPSQVR
-1425 PRSEPSSYYSSE
+1425 PREP
-1437 CQRDLPL
+1437 
-1444 AKKHKPNPEL
+1444 
-1454 FQGRPDKAMSVPLSL
+1454 MSV
-1469 EQQQLHKLA
+1469 
-1478 SSPHPEKGLEEG
+1478 
-1490 GGGLSQH
+1490 
-1497 KLGSFRGLGGGGGG
+1497 
-1511 AGPKW
+1511 
-1516 SSRELYSATGAA
+1516 
-1528 LGGPVVQTVPQGRKG
+1528 
-1543 GGGGSNLG
+1543 
-1551 KEKLASRLRQREPLS
+1551 
-1566 MLMMS
+1566 LMMAN
-1571 EREMVDTELL
+1571 REVVNTEMG
-1581 SYRED
+1581 SYRDSAENED
-1586 LENQDCLTHMDD
+1586 CPQPMDD
-1598 LQVNM
+1598 IQVNM
-1603 MTLAEHIIEATPERI
+1603 MTLAEHIIEATPDRI
-1618 KRENFVAVETT
+1618 KQENFVPMES
-1629 PLDSAGV
+1629 SALERPDTATI
-1636 SNTMSWLASY
+1636 SSTMSWLASY
-1646 LGDVEHLPSLIHLR
+1646 LADVDHLPNAAQI
-1660 SLYSEPLTPSSN
+1660 
-1672 PSLSPAGSPLR
+1672 SLSPGSSPVS
-1683 EGPFDKPGLPS
+1683 EIAFEKPSLPS
-1694 PADWTDFLSASNSK
+1694 AADWSEFLSASTSEK
-1708 VERDLAQLTLS
+1708 VENEFAQLTLT
-1719 DPEQRELYEAA
+1719 DHEQRELYEAA

-1763 KQLTWIALKYA
+1763 KQYA

-1786 QSKFRSYH
+1786 QSKFRSYY

-1809 QQYYRSYKEF
+1809 QKYYRSYKKC
-1819 GRLRPHRRAT
+1819 GRRRQARRT
-1829 AAALVQHRLR
+1829 AVIVQQKLR

-1858 RRCRHSPLMD
+1858 RRCRHSPLVD
-1868 HRLFKRSERIEK
+1868 HRLYKRSERIEK

>member
-8 EGLKKI
+8 E
-14 RNPDR
+14 D
-19 MYRSAVCFA
+19 
-28 GHTPPKGVSDETEIN
+28 
-43 NDHGNSNGS
+43 DHGNSNSS

-202 SINTDKKEWAKWTKE
+202 SINTDKKEWAKWSKE

-237 NSSTGF
+237 NSSSGF

-260 PPRTHNCLCTG
+260 QPRTHNCLCTG
-271 NLGAGSSVH
+271 SLAAGSSVH

-295 EPRAGGY
+295 EPRTGGY
-302 SSAHSEVQNNDVSE
+302 GSHSEVQHNDVSE
-316 GKNEHS
+316 GKHEHS
-322 HGGGGG
+322 HSK
-328 GGSGKGAGGGGG
+328 GSG
-340 GGGGGTSTREKR
+340 REKR
-352 NGKVPKPVLLHQNST
+352 NGKVAKPVLLHQNST

-374 VEVPDTTQN
+374 VEVPDTTQS

-389 SGLNSDPDMA
+389 SGLNSDPDMV
-399 DSPVVTGMSHVAS
+399 DSPVVTGVSSMAVAS
-412 VMSSL
+412 VMGSL
-417 SQSAAV
+417 SQSATV
-423 FMSEVTGDP
+423 FMSEVTNEAV
-432 IYSMSPT
+432 YTMSPT
-439 GGPNAHLMGPDA
+439 SGPNHHLLSPDA

-459 TSDSHKFA
+459 SSDGHKFA
-467 FPGAGTGGGGAGG
+467 FPTTGSSES
-480 ADGLAMLSAAG
+480 LSMLPTN
-491 VSEELVLSSSL
+491 VSEELVLSTTL
-502 DSGGIKLPE
+502 DGGRKIPE

-533 SGLKGEG
+533 GGLKAEMV
-540 GSSGASSSS
+540 ST
-549 SGGPG
+549 
-554 SSGSSNGSLQR
+554 NIR
-565 SPPVSD
+565 HSPPVERS
-571 PGYGFSATLVKTE
+571 FSFTTVLTKE
-584 IKTEDTSFEQQL
+584 IKTEDTSFEQQM
-596 AKEGGYQVGAVVSGG
+596 AKEAY
-611 GGGPGSS
+611 SS
-618 GPGSAQGSLT
+618 SAAATASSSLT
-628 LTPAGSLLPSGG
+628 LTAGSSLLPSGG

-654 AIDAKQD
+654 AIDSNKD
-661 YSSSSVSGGYG
+661 YTSSFSQTGH
-672 QAMSSPHLTHQ
+672 SPHIHQ
-683 SRSPSFFLQ
+683 TPSPSFFLQ
-692 EPPQPPQQPPNQQG
+692 DASKPLP
-706 SSQKSHLLEQNSH
+706 LEQNAHSSLS
-719 DSGATFLGLQV
+719 DSGGTFV
-730 VKTESPGGGGGN
+730 MPTVKTEASSQTSSCS
-742 NGHLHHHHSHQS
+742 GHVETRIESTSSLHLMQF
-754 QHTPPNC
+754 QANFQAMT
-761 NGGSPAE
+761 AE
-768 GPNPGQP
+768 GEVTMETSQAAE
-775 SLQLLQ
+775 
-781 YQGGF
+781 GG
-786 PSLGPEHEEVVALE
+786 EV
-800 QQGGG
+800 
-805 GGGVGG
+805 
-811 GQAGGSENGADGL
+811 L
-824 LKAGDHLQACG
+824 LKSGELQACSS
-835 GGGAEGGNT
+835 
-844 EHYLQQPGDNGTA
+844 EHYLQPETNGVIRSA
-857 GGAGGSGGGGGGGVM
+857 GGV
-872 RNGNPGGGGSAQQQQ
+872 
-887 LQPLLQ
+887 PLL
-893 GPGLVQGLY
+893 PGNVVQGLY
-902 PGVGGHQALGGASG
+902 PVAQPSLGNASN
-916 GGAGAGG
+916 
-923 GGMEISLDHFDIS
+923 MELSLDHFDIS
-936 FGNQFSDLI
+936 FSNQFSDLI

-950 VEGGGAAVGPGGAL
+950 VEGGSGTIYG
-964 YAHQLVPP
+964 HQLVS
-972 PGSEGPPPPAGPP
+972 GDSAALS
-985 QQGQEDGGARGAAYG
+985 QSEDGARA
-1000 PAELCLPP
+1000 PFTQAEMCIP
-1008 CCSPQSLAGGGGA
+1008 CCSPQQGSLQLSSA
-1021 GQAGGGAGEAGSLAY
+1021 EAGASTMAY
-1036 MHVAEVVSAAVA
+1036 MHVAEVVSAASA
-1048 QGALGM
+1048 QGTLGM
-1054 LQAAGRLFMV
+1054 LQQSGRVFMV

-1084 PWQEASSNY
+1084 PWQEASNNY

-1124 TLQVAVNNQIISN
+1124 TLQVAFNNQIISN

-1145 RALPSLPS
+1145 RALPTLPS

-1178 RRMAEMSSHHQQGA
+1178 RRMAEMTGSQQHRQA
-1192 GGAAGG
+1192 SGG
-1198 GGGGG
+1198 GSSGSGS
-1203 GGGNGGNTSQTQCVS
+1203 GGGNGGSQAQCAS
-1218 GQGQAGSS
+1218 GTGTLGSC

-1314 HTEAAVVLYKW
+1314 HLEAAVVLYKW
-1325 DRRAL
+1325 DRRAIS
-1330 AIPDS
+1330 IPDS
-1335 LGRLPLSIARSRGH
+1335 LGRLPLGIARSRGH
-1349 TKLAECLE
+1349 VKLAECLE
-1357 QLQREEQ
+1357 HLQRDEQAQLGQNPRIHCPPSEE
-1364 QQQQPPPTL
+1364 PPT
-1373 PPTPH
+1373 
-1378 MSFSP
+1378 
-1383 GPDAPAPDSWMVA
+1383 DSWMAQWHSEAINSPEIPKGV
-1396 WSDTVAT
+1396 TVIA
-1403 PGGQKAGGAVST
+1403 S
-1415 TTNPNPDLRR
+1415 TNPVQVTGNPKGTSVGKDAAPSQVR
-1425 PRSEPSSYYSSE
+1425 PREP
-1437 CQRDLPL
+1437 
-1444 AKKHKPNPEL
+1444 
-1454 FQGRPDKAMSVPLSL
+1454 MSVLMM
-1469 EQQQLHKLA
+1469 A
-1478 SSPHPEKGLEEG
+1478 
-1490 GGGLSQH
+1490 
-1497 KLGSFRGLGGGGGG
+1497 
-1511 AGPKW
+1511 
-1516 SSRELYSATGAA
+1516 SREVVNTEMGAYRDSA
-1528 LGGPVVQTVPQGRKG
+1528 
-1543 GGGGSNLG
+1543 
-1551 KEKLASRLRQREPLS
+1551 
-1566 MLMMS
+1566 
-1571 EREMVDTELL
+1571 
-1581 SYRED
+1581 
-1586 LENQDCLTHMDD
+1586 ENEECSQPMDD
-1598 LQVNM
+1598 IQVNM

-1618 KRENFVAVETT
+1618 KQENFVPMEASGLERTGPAT
-1629 PLDSAGV
+1629 IS
-1636 SNTMSWLASY
+1636 STMSWLASY
-1646 LGDVEHLPSLIHLR
+1646 LADADRLPNAAQIR
-1660 SLYSEPLTPSSN
+1660 SAYNEPLTPSSN
-1672 PSLSPAGSPLR
+1672 TSLSPVGSPVS
-1683 EGPFDKPGLPS
+1683 EIAFEKPNLPS
-1694 PADWTDFLSASNSK
+1694 AADWSEFLSASTSEK
-1708 VERDLAQLTLS
+1708 VENEFAQLTLS
-1719 DPEQRELYEAA
+1719 DHEQRELYEAA

-1786 QSKFRSYH
+1786 QSKFRSYY

-1809 QQYYRSYKEF
+1809 QKYYRSYKKC
-1819 GRLRPHRRAT
+1819 GKRRQARRT
-1829 AAALVQHRLR
+1829 AVIVQQKLR

-1858 RRCRHSPLMD
+1858 RRCRHSPLVD
-1868 HRLFKRSERIEK
+1868 HRLYKRSERIEK